1 MRILSR
7 KPAKQSR
14 RSKPYQLCVSRTEAM
29 QKNKSILNSLAGVLH
44 YT

>member
-1 MRILSR
+1 
-7 KPAKQSR
+7 
-14 RSKPYQLCVSRTEAM
+14 M